1 MGTGESIYLSFGR
14 VEEADLGGLI
24 GDAVGNF
31 TRAIIPIE
39 ASIRVHCQFIIYIG
53 KEGGAAMHRS
63 CGNLGLVT
71 GR

>member
-53 KEGGAAMHRS
+53 KRGSQCIAPAGIWVS
-63 CGNLGLVT
+63 
-71 GR
+71 